1 MEGIQ
6 NDVGSMDNIFDSMDV
21 FFEMFINR
29 KCSCMNF
36 DWIWM
41 ISYQK
46 GISKIDNDYYSVSS
60 KIYELYHEKC
70 SKMEADIVRGYFS

>member
-1 MEGIQ
+1 
-6 NDVGSMDNIFDSMDV
+6 
-21 FFEMFINR
+21 
-29 KCSCMNF
+29 MNF

-70 SKMEADIVRGYFS
+70 SKMEADIVRENFSQKNVAMI

>member
-1 MEGIQ
+1 
-6 NDVGSMDNIFDSMDV
+6 
-21 FFEMFINR
+21 
-29 KCSCMNF
+29 MNF

-70 SKMEADIVRGYFS
+70 SKMEADIVREILYIKECCNDITD